1 MTCCDAMMVGPKSAV
16 FTTVRARDG
25 HLFHLDYHLARLS
38 RHAEKLG
45 IEMPEFDIPEG
56 LDGLVRIQVDSNG
69 AQFSTKPFYQ
79 EIHMEA

>member
-1 MTCCDAMMVGPKSAV
+1 MMVGPKSAV

-45 IEMPEFDIPEG
+45 IEIPDFDIPEG

-69 AQFSTKPFYQ
+69 ASFRPNHSTKKFTWRQ
-79 EIHMEA
+79 RV

>member
-1 MTCCDAMMVGPKSAV
+1 MMEGPKSAV

-25 HLFHLDYHLARLS
+25 HLFHLDYHLTRLS

-45 IEMPEFDIPEG
+45 IEIPDFDIPEG
-56 LDGLVRIQVDSNG
+56 LEGLVRIQVNSNG

-79 EIHMEA
+79 